1 VVDALVGL
9 PERLA
14 LLLRHLPAV
23 KFLPGTR
30 GDDARWPHDVVL
42 LPGCRRQLAQ
52 ERCRWQGWRP
62 TAAARGAARQR
73 LVVVLRLLQP
83 GRYLHGAG
91 SMEEIEVVRAGAAPL
106 PLVNAG
112 AEAQTASL

>member
-42 LPGCRRQLAQ
+42 LPAGGSWRRSAAGGRDGGL
-52 ERCRWQGWRP
+52 RP
-62 TAAARGAARQR
+62 RRVER
-73 LVVVLRLLQP
+73 LVNDSWSFFVFFSQDGIFTALALWRRLRWC
-83 GRYLHGAG
+83 
-91 SMEEIEVVRAGAAPL
+91 VRERRL
-106 PLVNAG
+106 CH
-112 AEAQTASL
+112 